1 MRGGYMAKRLLE
13 VKHLK
18 KYFDA
23 KGRGVL
29 HAVDDVS
36 FYINEGETLGLVGES
51 GCGKSTV
58 GNVLVNLLAATDGE
72 AFLDGQNILNL
83 DKTKRRELASVMQ
96 IVFQDPY
103 SSLNPKQ
110 SVRNILSEP
119 FLIGKIAQGAELDKR
134 LSDLCRL
141 TRIPRDLL
149 NKFPHELDGGR
160 RQTVGIARAL
170 ALNPKLIICD
180 EPVSALDV
188 SIQAQII
195 NLLMDLQKDRNLTYL
210 FISHDLSVVKHI
222 SSRIIVMYLG
232 VIVETAETEKLFE
245 NPLHPYTKALLSAVP
260 AIGREKDEERII
272 LEGDVPSPINP
283 APGCRFYKRC
293 WMAEERCAKEMP
305 VLEDT
310 ENTGHNVACHKA
322 FK

>member
-1 MRGGYMAKRLLE
+1 MEMVKKLLN

-18 KYFDA
+18 KYFDIRG
-23 KGRGVL
+23 KGML
-29 HAVDDVS
+29 HAVDDIS
-36 FYINEGETLGLVGES
+36 FYIDEGETLGLVGES

-58 GNVLVNLLAATDGE
+58 GNVLVNLLTATDGE

-83 DKTKRRELASVMQ
+83 DKAKRRELASVMQ

-119 FLIGKIAQGAELDKR
+119 FLIRKIAKGTELDKR
-134 LSDLCRL
+134 LSALCQL
-141 TRIPRDLL
+141 TRIPEDLL

-160 RQTVGIARAL
+160 RQTVGIARAF

-195 NLLMDLQKDRNLTYL
+195 NLLMDLQKERNLTYL

-222 SSRIIVMYLG
+222 SNRVIVMYLG
-232 VIVETAETEKLFE
+232 VIVETAETEELFE

-260 AIGREKDEERII
+260 AIDNGNQTERII

-293 WMAEERCAKEMP
+293 WMAEDRCAEKMP

-310 ENTGHNVACHKA
+310 GNRGHSVACHKA
-322 FK
+322 SS